1 MSVAQELLLA
11 QVYTVGL
18 TFLLRCAKTLFLL
31 AGTTSAVIC
40 NHSSADLCI
49 PIWGCG
55 HSVVSGRSTPDLRQR
70 CRWQLP

>member
-1 MSVAQELLLA
+1 MSVAHALLLA

-18 TFLLRCAKTLFLL
+18 TFFLRCAKALFLL

-49 PIWGCG
+49 PIWGCR
-55 HSVVSGRSTPDLRQR
+55 HSVISGRSTSDLRQ
-70 CRWQLP
+70 